1 MTKNK
6 ILLLGYSSISKKRY
20 INTFLK
26 QKIKFSVASKSYKK
40 RIKGVSEQYSNYD
53 EAITNSDA
61 NIVFISLPNS
71 LHFHWAKKA
80 LINGYHV
87 VVDKPLSN
95 KVKETKK
102 LINIAKKNK
111 KLLSE
116 AIFYNYHRQIKKV
129 QSILKKS
136 GKLDEVKVQFVIPM
150 PSKKSLLMSANFLG
164 GAIMDMGPYASS
176 IHRIFFKKKIISKK
190 LNIKLN
196 SKKLPIS
203 FKIKV
208 NYKNQ
213 CYNGLFKFGGEYKNE
228 IAFFTKKKVLSLE
241 RLFSPPEELD
251 LNINII
257 NKDKVQN
264 IKILRDN
271 CFENYLLEVIKN
283 INFKKYSFYFKQI
296 LQDHLFRDKIEKK
309 FLKMI

>member
-1 MTKNK
+1 MAKNK
-6 ILLLGYSSISKKRY
+6 ILLLGYSNISKKRY

-26 QKIKFSVASKSYKK
+26 QKIKFSVASKSCKE

-53 EAITNSDA
+53 EAINNSDA

-71 LHFHWAKKA
+71 LHFYWAKKA

-176 IHRIFFKKKIISKK
+176 IHRIFLKKKIISKK

-228 IAFFTKKKVLSLE
+228 IAFFTKKKILSLK

-271 CFENYLLEVIKN
+271 CFENYLLEVLKN